1 MHLETEGLDA
11 FQFSSIEVFYGH
23 HIPLHTLIHPP
34 HNITNR
40 SLGKQLN
47 HMEKTTHLS
56 KKKKKRKKE
65 KRKKEKEIWK
75 LLLQT
80 FGAVEPWQLGFTS
93 PHENPFKY
101 YKGHISSLKATPL
114 IKWLKPFII
123 ALQTLSPHNHPQT
136 PLKFEPP
143 GSVFL
148 QNLQTTILF
157 YKAPPLVCKTMK
169 PFL

>member
-1 MHLETEGLDA
+1 MDTTFHFTP
-11 FQFSSIEVFYGH
+11 SS
-23 HIPLHTLIHPP
+23 
-34 HNITNR
+34 
-40 SLGKQLN
+40 
-47 HMEKTTHLS
+47 THLTTS
-56 KKKKKRKKE
+56 QIEALLNNSIIWRFGNYSYIKKKKKKKRKKE

-123 ALQTLSPHNHPQT
+123 ALQTLTPHNHPQT

-143 GSVFL
+143 GSVFS